1 MVTSVHASPQDL
13 PGLAEELA
21 ADRGRQGLVA
31 YALVSRF
38 ITESAR
44 ELADARGITVPAV
57 LEGITAGLET
67 GDAEHHTALN
77 RALASVRDYAEV
89 LDDLRPPGT
98 VTADLDANLG
108 PGPASCS
115 YLIALTQ
122 IAHEMITAH
131 CAETG
136 EDVASYLQRVSLPAA
151 GAHGNAIDAD
161 AVEDYVGA
169 LIGDR
174 LAAEPLLL
182 NVAAQAL
189 RRGTLAL
196 PDQDA
201 GEFRE
206 LGGSDRLDE
215 LAGDAW
221 DDMDAEDQRLLA
233 ITLLESVLIDP
244 DGETVADRL
253 SVAWRF

>member
-1 MVTSVHASPQDL
+1 M
-13 PGLAEELA
+13 
-21 ADRGRQGLVA
+21 
-31 YALVSRF
+31 
-38 ITESAR
+38 
-44 ELADARGITVPAV
+44 TVPAV

-98 VTADLDANLG
+98 VTADLDASLG

>member
-1 MVTSVHASPQDL
+1 
-13 PGLAEELA
+13 
-21 ADRGRQGLVA
+21 
-31 YALVSRF
+31 
-38 ITESAR
+38 
-44 ELADARGITVPAV
+44 VPAV
-57 LEGITAGLET
+57 LEGITAGPET
-67 GDAEHHTALN
+67 GDAEHRAALN
-77 RALASVRDYAEV
+77 RALASVRTYAEV

-108 PGPASCS
+108 PGPSSCS
-115 YLIALTQ
+115 YLIALAQ
-122 IAHEMITAH
+122 IAHEMITAR

-136 EDVASYLQRVSLPAA
+136 EDVAGYLRRVSLPAA
-151 GAHGNAIDAD
+151 EAHGNAIDAD

-182 NVAAQAL
+182 NVAAEAL
-189 RRGTLAL
+189 RHGALAL
-196 PDQDA
+196 PDEDA

-221 DDMDAEDQRLLA
+221 DDMGAEDQRLLA

>member
-1 MVTSVHASPQDL
+1 MTS
-13 PGLAEELA
+13 
-21 ADRGRQGLVA
+21 
-31 YALVSRF
+31 
-38 ITESAR
+38 
-44 ELADARGITVPAV
+44 
-57 LEGITAGLET
+57 
-67 GDAEHHTALN
+67 
-77 RALASVRDYAEV
+77 
-89 LDDLRPPGT
+89 RPEAT
-98 VTADLDANLG
+98 
-108 PGPASCS
+108 
-115 YLIALTQ
+115 ALTQ

-136 EDVASYLQRVSLPAA
+136 EDVASYLRRVSLPAA

-161 AVEDYVGA
+161 AAEGYVGA

-174 LAAEPLLL
+174 LGAEPLLL

-189 RRGTLAL
+189 RRTLAL
-196 PDQDA
+196 ADQDA

-215 LAGDAW
+215 LAGGAW

-233 ITLLESVLIDP
+233 ITLLESVRIDP